1 MVFGEG
7 YVSTGGEVT
16 TREFV
21 PKLRITPGDSVLDIG
36 CGIGGGDFL
45 MAREYGAHVL
55 GIDLSRS
62 MLTCASQ
69 LYGDFA
75 AVNVSH
81 TQLNS
86 PRIDWRKD
94 T

>member
-1 MVFGEG
+1 LVFLWSRYEVVFGEG

-55 GIDLSRS
+55 GIDLSRN
-62 MLTCASQ
+62 MLEMARTS
-69 LYGDFA
+69 A
-75 AVNVSH
+75 ALPQNGGYCWCC
-81 TQLNS
+81 
-86 PRIDWRKD
+86 P
-94 T
+94 